1 MHSLFTGTGISGF
14 LEKYKVVW
22 VYIIS
27 LTYILLNAY
36 LIYKDY
42 YYSLAIPVLLVLLYF
57 YFTRLNWILFLI
69 AFTTPFAV
77 NMVQYELGAGISIPT
92 EPLLFGVF
100 LIFILKLFY
109 KNDFD
114 RKIWT
119 HPVSILIIISLIW
132 MFITS
137 LTSQIPLV
145 SFKYLLA
152 RLWFVIPFYF
162 LGILLFRKTQNIR
175 LFIWLYAIPLVG
187 VIIYTIMIH
196 STYGFE
202 EEAGH
207 WVMEPFYNDHT
218 AYGAILALFL
228 PIFVGFSFSKVYSP
242 TTRFFS
248 IIVMVILVV
257 ALYLSFCRAAWIS
270 ILATL
275 MVYLVILFR
284 IKFKWMVLIT
294 GGLLIFFFM
303 FQQQIWDVLERNKQG
318 SSGDFTEHVQSIS
331 NISTDDS
338 NLERINRW
346 KSAFRMFEE
355 RPVFGFGPGTYQFEY
370 APFQL
375 SNEKTLIS
383 TNAGNR
389 GNAHSE
395 FIGPLSEEGLA
406 GMLLMVALVLMIV
419 IYGMKVHKQA
429 KTPETRL
436 LSLTVLLGL
445 ITYFIHGTLN
455 NFLDTDK
462 ASIPIWAFIAMLVAL
477 DMYQNK
483 TEDQSAVGSGQ

>member
-14 LEKYKVVW
+14 LEKYKVGW
-22 VYIIS
+22 VYLIS
-27 LTYILLNAY
+27 LAYILLNAY
-36 LIYKDY
+36 LIYKDF

-57 YFTRLNWILFLI
+57 YFTRLDWILLLI
-69 AFTTPFAV
+69 AFTTPIAV

-162 LGILLFRKTQNIR
+162 LGILLFRKTSNIR

-187 VIIYTIMIH
+187 VIIYTTLVH

-207 WVMEPFYNDHT
+207 WVMYPFYNDHT

-228 PIFVGFSFSKVYSP
+228 PIFIGFSFSKVYSR

-248 IIVMVILVV
+248 FLIMMILVV
-257 ALYLSFCRAAWIS
+257 ALFLSFCRAAWIS
-270 ILATL
+270 IVATL
-275 MVYLVILFR
+275 IIYMIILFK
-284 IKFKWMVLIT
+284 IKFKWIAVIT
-294 GGLLIFFFM
+294 GSLFIFFFM

-318 SSGDFTEHVQSIS
+318 TSGNFMEHVQSIS
-331 NISTDDS
+331 NITTDDS

-346 KSAFRMFEE
+346 QSAFRMFDE

-370 APFQL
+370 APYQL
-375 SNEKTLIS
+375 SVEKTLIS
-383 TNAGNR
+383 TNAGDR

-395 FIGPLSEEGLA
+395 FIGPLSEEGLP
-406 GMLLMVALVLMIV
+406 GMLLMVSLVIMI
-419 IYGMKVHKQA
+419 IAYGLKVHKQA

-436 LSLTVLLGL
+436 LSLTLLLGL
-445 ITYFIHGTLN
+445 ITYFLHGTLN

-462 ASIPIWAFIAMLVAL
+462 ASIPVWAFIAVLVAL

-483 TEDQSAVGSGQ
+483 LESQSSVGS

>member
-1 MHSLFTGTGISGF
+1 MPNILSGTGISGYV
-14 LEKYKVVW
+14 ERYKVML

-27 LTYILLNAY
+27 LAYILLNAY
-36 LIYKDY
+36 MIYKDIY
-42 YYSLAIPVLLVLLYF
+42 YTLAIPVLLVLLYF
-57 YFTRLNWILFLI
+57 YFTRLDWILFLI
-69 AFTTPFAV
+69 AFTTPIAV

-100 LIFILKLFY
+100 LIFVLKLFY

-114 RKIWT
+114 GKIWT
-119 HPVSILIIISLIW
+119 HPVSIIVLVSLIW

-145 SFKYLLA
+145 SFKFLLA

-162 LGILLFRKTQNIR
+162 LAILLFRKTSNIR
-175 LFIWLYAIPLVG
+175 VFIWLYSIPLMG
-187 VIIYTIMIH
+187 VIFYTIAHH
-196 STYGFE
+196 STFGFE

-218 AYGAILALFL
+218 AYGAVLALFL
-228 PIFVGFSFSKVYSP
+228 PVFVGFTFSKVYGK
-242 TTRFFS
+242 TTRFFAFM
-248 IIVMVILVV
+248 ILVILLV

-270 ILATL
+270 IVATL
-275 MVYLVILFR
+275 MVYFVILFR
-284 IKFKWMVLIT
+284 IKFKWIVLIT
-294 GGLLIFFFM
+294 GGLLIFFFL

-318 SSGDFTEHVQSIS
+318 TSGDFTEHVQSIT

-346 KSAFRMFEE
+346 QSAFRMFSE
-355 RPVFGFGPGTYQFEY
+355 RPVLGFGPGTYQFEY

-375 SNEKTLIS
+375 SKEKTLIS
-383 TNAGNR
+383 TNAGDR

-395 FIGPLSEEGLA
+395 FIGPLSEEGLP
-406 GMLLMVALVLMIV
+406 GMLIMLTLIIMVVV
-419 IYGMKVHKQA
+419 YGIKIHKQA

-436 LSLTVLLGL
+436 ISLTVLLGL
-445 ITYFIHGTLN
+445 ITYFLHGTLN

-462 ASIPIWAFIAMLVAL
+462 ASVPVWAFIAMLVAL

-483 TEDQSAVGSGQ
+483 TEEQSSVGS